1 MPDDFPGITLPYPD
15 EKPGVMTKEEKEKAI
30 RNLVLK
36 LAVMDGI
43 VLVVLY
49 GIQTLVPWWN
59 EMTLLFIFMMMG
71 GITIIYFNGKL
82 KKITND

>member
-1 MPDDFPGITLPYPD
+1 
-15 EKPGVMTKEEKEKAI
+15 
-30 RNLVLK
+30 
-36 LAVMDGI
+36 MDGI